1 MDCVLA
7 CYSVGPGSVPAK
19 SKCSNEWLKTV
30 WLWKV
35 VIRSPVIFVDGYL
48 VLDGSDRAY
57 EASVHYHLPSAH
69 SIKLSNIKIIFLG
82 NAGKQ
87 RRGCSLC
94 LCHWRNIHFFYRK
107 SSFKSRLVSF
117 RLCNNFFSLT
127 WASNLIR
134 QQQQKRKETQSASTT
149 KGRLCLLLSDF
160 YSCSTSSNSLY
171 YY

>member
-7 CYSVGPGSVPAK
+7 CYAAGPGSVPAK

-35 VIRSPVIFVDGYL
+35 VIRSPVIFVDSYL

-69 SIKLSNIKIIFLG
+69 SIKLSNIEIIFGGMQG
-82 NAGKQ
+82 NNVGAAVFV
-87 RRGCSLC
+87 CVTDETFIFC
-94 LCHWRNIHFFYRK
+94 RK

-117 RLCNNFFSLT
+117 RLCKNFFST
-127 WASNLIR
+127 
-134 QQQQKRKETQSASTT
+134 
-149 KGRLCLLLSDF
+149 DV
-160 YSCSTSSNSLY
+160 SLEFN
-171 YY
+171 